1 MNVVLSRITL
11 LLMIVGLYSCSSTK
25 EMILLQ
31 QDPPD
36 VSKAQEATRSVPIQ
50 EKEYKIRPNDRL
62 MLNVFS
68 LTDEKVN
75 FIKEPQIEKLVDFRG
90 QIELPVIGNVTLA
103 GLTLKQAEDT
113 IKRVASDYLRSPSVT
128 IKLMNFQVTVI
139 GEVLR
144 QGVVLV
150 PDPNIN
156 LLEAIGQAGGF
167 SENANRQTIRI
178 VRNEGKSAKI
188 YPINL
193 LDQNS
198 MSSKNFFLEPNDVI
212 LVNPRKV
219 LSNQQNRLSTISLV
233 LTLVSSTSFIIYQ
246 LTR

>member
-1 MNVVLSRITL
+1 MNAVLSRITL
-11 LLMIVGLYSCSSTK
+11 LLLIVGLYSCGSTK
-25 EMILLQ
+25 DMILLQ
-31 QDPPD
+31 QNPPTA
-36 VSKAQEATRSVPIQ
+36 KGQEASRTVPIS

-62 MLNVFS
+62 MLNIFS

-75 FIKEPQIEKLVDFRG
+75 FIKDPQIEKLVDFRG

-113 IKRVASDYLRSPSVT
+113 LKRVSSDYLRSPSVT

-150 PDPNIN
+150 PDPEIN

-167 SENANRQTIRI
+167 SENANRETIRI

-233 LTLVSSTSFIIYQ
+233 LSLISSTSFIIYQ